1 MKRTATRTRL
11 ARQPATRS
19 APVRAPASTSKS
31 ARPPALIKKDIEG
44 GPLSRELVSIQIVR
58 LADFIERSGKI
69 AFARSTGFSDFEWRV
84 FIWVCETPPVSIN
97 ELSALVHRGAAQV
110 SRTVQ
115 KLVAAGLLHRA
126 NRAGGPTVSI
136 TPTRLGLTLYGP
148 LVTLAR
154 ERNAEIIEGLRAD
167 ELKTLEK
174 CVTVMIRNALALLT
188 RNQQGLSSA
197 AQTSRP
203 PR

>member
-1 MKRTATRTRL
+1 MTRSTTGNKL
-11 ARQPATRS
+11 ARRPATRS
-19 APVRAPASTSKS
+19 APARPRAARNR
-31 ARPPALIKKDIEG
+31 AVRPPALIKKDIEG

-148 LVTLAR
+148 LVALAR
-154 ERNAEIIEGLRAD
+154 ERNAEIIEGLSAE
-167 ELKTLEK
+167 ELQTLEK
-174 CVTVMIRNALALLT
+174 CVALMTRNAVALLV
-188 RNQQGLSSA
+188 RNQQG
-197 AQTSRP
+197 
-203 PR
+203 